1 MLERACTHAAGPYHY
16 ENFEIDG
23 KAYYTNNPPAGAFR
37 GFGVTQ
43 TCFCIETLLNRMAH
57 KLGISPWEIR
67 YRNAI
72 RPGETLP
79 NGQIV
84 DESTGLVETLEAV
97 RPAYESSPYAGIACA
112 LKNAGLGVG
121 VPDTGR
127 VRLCVEQGRLAI
139 HTAASC
145 MGQGVGTVLVQIVT
159 ENTGLPRDRIHY
171 DRVNTFAAPDSGTSS
186 GSRQTL
192 LTGEACR
199 RACELFNAARAGRSL
214 DDMEG
219 EEFYAE
225 YLTKTDPL
233 GSDKPNP
240 VSHVAY
246 GYATQVAIL
255 GEDGRL
261 ARIVAAHDVGRAVN
275 PLSIE
280 GQIEGGV
287 VMSMGFALTER
298 YPLDNCRPTARFGT
312 LGLFRANNIPD
323 IEPIIV
329 EKPGLNVAGGAI
341 GIGEITSIPTA
352 PAIAEAY
359 YRFDGK
365 ERNSLPLADTP
376 YSRK

>member
-1 MLERACTHAAGPYHY
+1 MRE
-16 ENFEIDG
+16 
-23 KAYYTNNPPAGAFR
+23 
-37 GFGVTQ
+37 
-43 TCFCIETLLNRMAH
+43 
-57 KLGISPWEIR
+57 
-67 YRNAI
+67 
-72 RPGETLP
+72 
-79 NGQIV
+79 
-84 DESTGLVETLEAV
+84 
-97 RPAYESSPYAGIACA
+97 AYESSPYAGIACA
-112 LKNAGLGVG
+112 MKNAGLGVG
-121 VPDTGR
+121 VPDAGR
-127 VRLCVEQGRLAI
+127 VRLAVENGRLAI

-159 ENTGLPRDRIHY
+159 ENTGLARDEIHY

-199 RACELFNAARAGRSL
+199 RACALFSAARAGRPL
-214 DDMEG
+214 AAMEG

-225 YLTKTDPL
+225 YMPRTDPL

-261 ARIVAAHDVGRAVN
+261 QRIVAAHDVGRAVN
-275 PLSIE
+275 PLSVE

-312 LGLFRANNIPD
+312 LGLFRADEIPA

-329 EKPGLNVAGGAI
+329 EKPGLDAAGGAI